1 MQLVLFLGQTLHPNH
16 ATYWFLVQVDMI
28 LGFLTFYPVNW

>member
-16 ATYWFLVQVDMI
+16 ATYWFLVQVATI
-28 LGFLTFYPVNW
+28 LGFLTFYPVSW

>member
-1 MQLVLFLGQTLHPNH
+1 MQLVLFLGQTLHPKH

-28 LGFLTFYPVNW
+28 LGS